1 MKKYLL
7 LFVLLF
13 PVLASQS
20 ATEPIVPVVSGTN
33 ISGPA
38 DPLAR
43 LASLPMKEV
52 QKLAGRKLTLKE
64 KIAVKL
70 YQWKLKKSLRHAGE
84 GEKSSKGKTALIFS
98 IIGLACLFIPVAVI
112 GFLGAVVFTVLGL
125 VKGNSAKKADPN
137 DGNAKAAV
145 VIGWVTVGLFAIAL
159 VIATVILATWSWL

>member
-20 ATEPIVPVVSGTN
+20 ATEPMVPALSASPVSV
-33 ISGPA
+33 PA
-38 DPLAR
+38 DPIER
-43 LASLPMKEV
+43 LASLSMKEV

-70 YQWKLKKSLRHAGE
+70 YQWKLKKGLRHAGD

-98 IIGLACLFIPVAVI
+98 IIGLACLFIPISVV
-112 GFLGAVVFTVLGL
+112 GFLGAVVFTVLGMI
-125 VKGNSAKKADPN
+125 KGSSAKKEDPN

-145 VIGWVTVGLFAIAL
+145 IIGWVTIGLFAIAL
-159 VIATVILATWSWL
+159 VIATVFLATWSWL